1 MKLTQTEMRI
11 VEMYR
16 RGARPREI
24 AEILGVSINTVYKA
38 LSKARRVL
46 GDVEP
51 RGNGAPEAR
60 PVPIHATPVGVSQ
73 VVLAVNAEVNVSA
86 GTHQSTRQLAD
97 PCQQVAAEL
106 LSAIRRLE
114 GELAELKKMVASL
127 SRPAQAPVQERQQPG
142 RVPEFLMS
150 NLWVDVLRSRK
161 P

>member
-1 MKLTQTEMRI
+1 MKLTQTEVRI

-24 AEILGVSINTVYKA
+24 AEALGVSINTVYKA
-38 LSKARRVL
+38 LSKARRGL

-51 RGNGAPEAR
+51 REDGATTEAK
-60 PVPIHATPVGVSQ
+60 PTLTSAQMGVAQ
-73 VVLAVNAEVNVSA
+73 VVLAVNAEISVASA
-86 GTHQSTRQLAD
+86 RQSAD
-97 PCQQVAAEL
+97 PCQQTLAEL
-106 LSAIRRLE
+106 LSAMRRLE
-114 GELAELKKMVASL
+114 GELAELRRLVLSL
-127 SRPAQAPVQERQQPG
+127 AKPAQLPAQERPQLG